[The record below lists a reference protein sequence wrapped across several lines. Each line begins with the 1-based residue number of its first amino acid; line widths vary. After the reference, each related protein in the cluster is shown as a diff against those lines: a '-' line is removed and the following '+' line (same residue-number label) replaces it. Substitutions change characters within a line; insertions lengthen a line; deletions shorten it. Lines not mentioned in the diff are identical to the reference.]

1 MSNAQLDAQLEKAIV
16 TATPR
21 FMDVVSGHNPEVKRD
36 AGLTATTRDI
46 RTIRKFVDYANT
58 LPSDLAQVKHLLGY
72 ETSHIPGLSPSAI
85 RQLYL
90 NIKNRVEYWPA
101 LENKMK
107 DVGTGLIVTA
117 DNLEEYGQGIID
129 FVKGIEGY
137 EKARLTL
144 GDVSDKEL
152 ASLPDIALPAAG
164 AAKIGPLLSYVDD
177 IVAIIEEQQAETI
190 KMKTLFT
197 ELKAEFRTIE
207 SDVGI
212 KLKLSAPTKP
222 DGTLD
227 EIAENLQNINVLIE
241 EEMRTYDKFTSYQ
254 WIGAWWGLVGLAI
267 SWSIYGDDAA
277 NSRHKLDSLRTKKAT
292 LLNNQQ
298 ATSAVMASMARLQ
311 SDLQNLHVRLADAT
325 ASTAHLES
333 LWLVILMYIEQS
345 KKQLAK
351 SNSATL
357 LHFFVTRLNIMIK
370 NWKLVK
376 PDAQKLV
383 DALDDAINE

>member
-1 MSNAQLDAQLEKAIV
+1 MSNAQLDAQLEKAII

-21 FMDVVSGHNPEVKRD
+21 FMEVVSGHNPEVKRD
-36 AGLTATTRDI
+36 AGITATTQDI

-58 LPSDLAQVKHLLGY
+58 LPSDLAQVEHLLGY
-72 ETSHIPGLSPSAI
+72 KTSHIPGLAPSAI

-117 DNLEEYGQGIID
+117 ENLEEYGQGIID
-129 FVKGIEGY
+129 FVKDIEGY
-137 EKARLTL
+137 ETARLTL
-144 GDVSDKEL
+144 GDVSDREL

-177 IVAIIEEQQAETI
+177 IVTIIEEQQAETI

-197 ELKAEFRTIE
+197 ELKAEFRNIE

-227 EIAENLQNINVLIE
+227 EIVENLKNINILIE
-241 EEMRTYDKFTSYQ
+241 EEMRTYQKFTTYK
-254 WIGAWWGLVGLAI
+254 WITAWWGPVGPWI
-267 SWSIYGDDAA
+267 SEGIYGKAA
-277 NSRHKLDSLRTKKAT
+277 AIAREKLDGLRAEKIT
-292 LLNNQQ
+292 LLDNEQ
-298 ATSAVMASMARLQ
+298 TVSAVMDSMVRLQ
-311 SDLQNLHVRLADAT
+311 SDLQDLQLRLTDAT

-333 LWLVILMYIEQS
+333 LWSVILRYIEQS
-345 KKQLAK
+345 KNQLAK
-351 SNSATL
+351 SSSATL
-357 LHFFVTRLNIMIK
+357 LHSFVIRLNIMIK

-383 DALDDAINE
+383 NALDDAINE